1 MGKSKKSNIYI
12 IFEETSDFQRNFI
25 NNYLF
30 IYILRACIHAQKLP
44 KVFSPI
50 RGGSLRTLQ
59 SLILNPFS
67 GSCDPVY
74 RGIGKK
80 HITLED
86 HLGSRLQ
93 NGPNKINL
101 GVQVGTV
108 GAPTGYQPQAWLAH
122 PKLF

>member
-1 MGKSKKSNIYI
+1 M
-12 IFEETSDFQRNFI
+12 IFGEASDFQRKFI

-30 IYILRACIHAQKLP
+30 IYILRASIHVQKPP

-59 SLILNPFS
+59 SLILNPFL

-74 RGIGKK
+74 TGLGKK

-86 HLGSRLQ
+86 YLGSRLQ
-93 NGPNKINL
+93 NAPNKINL

-108 GAPTGYQPQAWLAH
+108 GAHHRVSPQAWLAH
-122 PKLF
+122 HKLF